1 MKVLLKSKNRST
13 LVNTLGYDSSRD
25 YTYIRL
31 VNINGCAG
39 EYLHYS
45 LPCVK
50 IHCQRAGMGW
60 RWKVY
65 SHGVGVYRFKWLHS
79 FSFFNFVRW
88 LSCRSSTRGL
98 RKLGYMLE
106 SKVDFFWIPSTF
118 FVTYWNLMSKYGNL
132 KFCFLTMC
140 WLGPFFPKS
149 KSPLYHSHL
158 HYFCPPGCE
167 SLLKIKHK
175 LYSLQQN

>member
-1 MKVLLKSKNRST
+1 MKVFLKSKNRST

-31 VNINGCAG
+31 VNIKGCAG

-65 SHGVGVYRFKWLHS
+65 SHGVGVYRFKMVTFFFFFQFCEVAELPIIHKRTQKTWLHVREQSRFFLDS
-79 FSFFNFVRW
+79 FNIF
-88 LSCRSSTRGL
+88 CDI
-98 RKLGYMLE
+98 LE
-106 SKVDFFWIPSTF
+106 PNV
-118 FVTYWNLMSKYGNL
+118 
-132 KFCFLTMC
+132 
-140 WLGPFFPKS
+140 
-149 KSPLYHSHL
+149 
-158 HYFCPPGCE
+158 
-167 SLLKIKHK
+167 
-175 LYSLQQN
+175 